1 MPTKKTA
8 KKSPRKNPTRGRPA
22 LGKPGTYKP
31 YTFLIP
37 VKDINKLRSIAK
49 KSNVSVSSLLRTA
62 TENIIA
68 KH

>member
-8 KKSPRKNPTRGRPA
+8 KKTPRKNPTRGRPA

-31 YTFLIP
+31 YTFLVP
-37 VKDINKLRSIAK
+37 VKDINTLRSIAK
-49 KSNVSVSSLLRTA
+49 QGNVSVSSLLRDA
-62 TENIIA
+62 MENIIA